1 MIDETVKL
9 PAVLRGKLQFGN
21 RAQIDALAEIER
33 QITEQEKCAKRKK
46 EYAELKAQGKLKY
59 FRVKVT
65 YKGHEYLD
73 VWAKDKEAACDIAET
88 MGDSFDVD
96 LEIDDIYAIETNP
109 PDNKAQK

>member
-9 PAVLRGKLQFGN
+9 PAVLRGKLKFGN
-21 RAQIDALAEIER
+21 RAQIDALADIER
-33 QITEQEKCAKRKK
+33 DIVRQEERVKRKEEHAK
-46 EYAELKAQGKLKY
+46 LEAQGKLKY
-59 FRVKVT
+59 FRVKMT
-65 YKGHEYLD
+65 YEGHEYFY
-73 VWAKDKEAACDIAET
+73 VWAKDKKDACDIAET